1 MNRKDIS
8 IAAGL
13 ILAIFI
19 TFAADSNTH
28 ANRIRLQTLR
38 LHIIADNNSEEANR
52 TKLMVK
58 NAISGLCSSLYSG
71 AESYSEAL
79 KITESNIE
87 YLEEAANSVQR
98 LNNAGYAA
106 RCSME
111 KFYFDTTEYSGF
123 TLPRGEYTAL
133 TIRLGKAEGKNWW
146 CVVYPTLCLSSAA
159 EYDNSDDTVF
169 ISTDK
174 FNIKFRT
181 VEIWQDIKHLF
192 TTSSPLYTHIE

>member
-1 MNRKDIS
+1 MSHVN
-8 IAAGL
+8 
-13 ILAIFI
+13 
-19 TFAADSNTH
+19 
-28 ANRIRLQTLR
+28 
-38 LHIIADNNSEEANR
+38 
-52 TKLMVK
+52 VK
-58 NAISGLCSSLYSG
+58 NAYKSLEERINKFPQGAPPSKTLYSILSILFTEKE
-71 AESYSEAL
+71 AELVAQLPIKPFRVKTAAKIWSMSYSEAL
-79 KITESNIE
+79 KITDSNIE
-87 YLEEAANSVQR
+87 YLEEAANSVLR
-98 LNNAGYAA
+98 LNNAGYTA